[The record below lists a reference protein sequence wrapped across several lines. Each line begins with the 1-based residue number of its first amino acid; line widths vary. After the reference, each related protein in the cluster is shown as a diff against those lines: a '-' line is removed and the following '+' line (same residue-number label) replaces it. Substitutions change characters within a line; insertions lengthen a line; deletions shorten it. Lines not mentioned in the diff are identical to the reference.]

1 MLWLVHVR
9 AREKSIETAWEMRHN
24 RKFVDKMKSYKILN
38 LGLAKYIFLPNF
50 IDEKNI
56 NCINKYID
64 HYFQTWSKYNYN
76 IFLWT
81 GLFDSTRSFYADIFS
96 LAPNMFASYQNA
108 DHIYIPK
115 ELYTMGGCYCVH
127 YTVKYYYELF
137 SEHLNAF
144 KLNCVNWSEL
154 TRSSV

>member
-1 MLWLVHVR
+1 MTKWSRIKL
-9 AREKSIETAWEMRHN
+9 
-24 RKFVDKMKSYKILN
+24 LN

-56 NCINKYID
+56 YCINKYID
-64 HYFQTWSKYNYN
+64 HYFQTWSKYNFN

-81 GLFDSTRSFYADIFS
+81 GYLTQHVLSMLILFLWLRICLPLTKMPTTFTYPKSFI
-96 LAPNMFASYQNA
+96 QW
-108 DHIYIPK
+108 
-115 ELYTMGGCYCVH
+115 GGCYCVH
-127 YTVKYYYELF
+127 WTVKYYYELF

-154 TRSSV
+154 IRSSVEKKQLTFLSYKSSHTIRKI